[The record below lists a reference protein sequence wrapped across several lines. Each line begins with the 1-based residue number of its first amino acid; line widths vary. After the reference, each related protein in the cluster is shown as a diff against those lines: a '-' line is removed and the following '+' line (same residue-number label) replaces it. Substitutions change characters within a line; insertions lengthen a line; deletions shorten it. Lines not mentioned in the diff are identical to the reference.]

1 MATILRAINDNGDKY
16 DLDLL
21 ENIPFKLDISAIES
35 GNIGTIFGVSSQ
47 KLTLPPSQT
56 NNEFF
61 GNLYDVN
68 ATPSTSFIKT
78 VPCQVL
84 QDGIEIFTGKLY
96 LDSVTTD
103 NQGNDLYNVVVVN
116 ETVDFKFLV
125 KDMTFGDLDFSH
137 LDHDYTYGNITGSW
151 DKTLVDGAIF
161 YPLVNYGF
169 DEENPLDTQIK
180 SNIGNRSF
188 TNYDSPVRVDDF
200 KPAIRLRDCL
210 DAIFDKVNY
219 TYTSSLFYSGSY
231 TDDLYML
238 STKDDKKGISDVN
251 PISQSFLAYEAF
263 NQDYPAPTIA
273 QIVEFTTESYD
284 NAGNYNGV
292 DTFTAGIDGS
302 YQFEINLVYE
312 ILGYAAIS
320 DERFVDVRVYKNA
333 SPIDLY
339 NIDLTG
345 TVQGQINVVTQNY
358 NLSATDQITIRVS
371 FTKSGVGAETF
382 RVVGSTNT
390 RFKLLQG
397 PTSILGG
404 NVNIAN
410 VYDNIEISSFLQ
422 GLIEK
427 FNLVIEP
434 LDNQRNVLKIET
446 FNDWVDQGEIVDWTN
461 KVDYSQKWEIK
472 HPLQNQPKNIK
483 FTDIEDG
490 DAVNAY
496 HKKST
501 GKTYGEFD
509 YISES
514 DLAKGEQTIGSFF
527 APTPMKGI
535 IGAPSTVL
543 PALAEK
549 SPSEPFTRYA
559 FQPRLLFHNGRQ
571 DVLGTIGKNSGGAIT
586 QNRYYFEDENGIVHA
601 ESNYGLGHHLSAIPA
616 IFDETQDI
624 HFGNTYSPGHWC
636 YHDPQF
642 NGNTKV
648 TAWEKYWAFY
658 INELYDVDARLVTLN
673 IFLKP
678 TELPQLQLNDKIFID
693 GAYYRIN
700 KISGANVTREASVQ
714 VELIKTLPRKLKF
727 PRRRVTDLD
736 GVAVDIVVDDAT
748 FAASGFVE
756 YVDFESNLPYSGS
769 AVPAAAERDGFQTF
783 GTTNDNLVVWNTQKP
798 VQLKFEEQTNLG
810 LNRVDQS
817 AQTIDARGDNNTVAN
832 NVSTARIEGQDND
845 VKAYSQFISVTGT
858 NNTVG
863 TNLERIQI
871 TGNQNTVSGSSND
884 SVILASNNSTIYDSS
899 KAVIIGGQ
907 GTDNRVEGA
916 DEALLLNPFNITL
929 SGSTNPV
936 TVIGGDNVD
945 ITGGNYH
952 VVIGKDNEISSTLDL
967 NDYRFK
973 TNILNGTYLD
983 NDLYYNLEGHAI
995 TGYSGSTEFAYSG
1008 NGLYK
1013 YIYEL
1018 QFDNAASGSGIA
1030 TIELP
1035 GITSQDQEGRVI
1047 LFKCDNSVSAAN
1059 GEFYITS
1066 VGGTD
1071 TFDGNPG
1078 IYLKRPYS
1086 WLELRA
1092 SQYPSGESLITEWR
1106 VIRKGLGNGTTYP
1119 PNNQGTFGSFY
1130 STSSQAIAASGSDQ
1144 IVQFD
1149 NTFTSQSIAIS
1160 GSGTIQVDYAGSYK
1174 LTYTAAVENRDND
1187 IHNAYF
1193 WIKYNGVDYPNSTV
1207 IATIPARKSATVYTA
1222 QPVIVQLI
1230 DVALNDFDKIELW
1243 WRGDSTLL
1251 SLNYETFGGTIPNSP
1266 SVFAQI
1272 NAV

>member
-1 MATILRAINDNGDKY
+1 MATILRAINDNGVKY

-21 ENIPFKLDISAIES
+21 ENVPFKLDISAIEQ
-35 GNIGTIFGVSSQ
+35 GNIGTVFGVSSQ
-47 KLTLPPSQT
+47 KLTLPPSNT

-68 ATPSTSFIKT
+68 ASPNTSFIKT

-84 QDGIEIFTGKLY
+84 QDGIEIFTGKIY
-96 LDSVTTD
+96 LDSVVTD
-103 NQGNDLYNVVVVN
+103 NKGNDLYNVVVVN
-116 ETVDFKFLV
+116 ETIDFKFLV

-137 LDHDYTYGNITGSW
+137 LNHDYTYGNITGSW
-151 DKTLVDGAIF
+151 DKTLLDGSIF

-180 SNIGNRSF
+180 SNVGNRSF

-219 TYTSSLFYSGSY
+219 TYTSSLFTSGSY

-273 QIVEFTTESYD
+273 QLVNFTTESYD
-284 NAGNYNGV
+284 NAGQYNNTTS
-292 DTFTAGIDGS
+292 TFTAGIDGS

-312 ILGYAAIS
+312 ILGYVGVGDS
-320 DERFVDVRVYKNA
+320 RFVDVRVYKNA

-345 TVQGQINVVTQNY
+345 TVQGQINVITQNY
-358 NLSATDQITIRVS
+358 NLSATDEITIRVS

-410 VYDNIEISSFLQ
+410 VYDNISISDFLD
-422 GLIEK
+422 GLIQK

-434 LDNQRNVLKIET
+434 VDNQRNVLKIET
-446 FNDWVDQGEIVDWTN
+446 FNDWVDQGGIVDWTD
-461 KVDYSQKWEIK
+461 KVDYNQKWEIR
-472 HPLQNQPKNIK
+472 HPLQQQPKNIK
-483 FTDIEDG
+483 FTDVEDG
-490 DAVNAY
+490 DAVNVY
-496 HKKST
+496 HTKAT
-501 GKTYGEFD
+501 NTIYGEFD
-509 YISES
+509 YVSES
-514 DLAKGEQTIGSFF
+514 DLAKGDQTIGTFF

-549 SPSEPFTRYA
+549 SPSEPFTRFA
-559 FQPRLLFHNGRQ
+559 FKPRLLFHNGRQ
-571 DVLGTIGKNSGGAIT
+571 DVLGTLGKDVFGNLV
-586 QNRYYFEDENGIVHA
+586 QNRYYFQDENGVVHT
-601 ESNYGLGHHLSAIPA
+601 ESDYGLGHHLSAIPA
-616 IFDETQDI
+616 IFDQTRDI
-624 HFGNTYSPGHWC
+624 HFGNTYSPGHYC

-648 TAWEKYWAFY
+648 TAWEQYWAFY
-658 INELYDVDARLVTLN
+658 INELYDVDARLITCN

-678 TELPQLQLNDKIFID
+678 TDLPQLQLNDKIFID

-700 KISGANVTREASVQ
+700 KIQGANVTREDSIKVQ
-714 VELIKTLPRKLKF
+714 LIKTLPRKLKF
-727 PRRRVTDLD
+727 PRRRVVGLDNTVTDI
-736 GVAVDIVVDDAT
+736 IVSDPT
-748 FAASGFVE
+748 FSQSGFVE
-756 YVDFESNLPYSGS
+756 YVGFDNDIPYSGS

-798 VQLKFEEQTNLG
+798 IQLKFEEQTNLG
-810 LNRVDQS
+810 LNRIDQS
-817 AQTIDARGDNNTVAN
+817 AGTIDARGDNNVVAN
-832 NVSTARIEGQDND
+832 NVSTARVEGNDNSIA
-845 VKAYSQFISVTGT
+845 AYSQFVQVTGT
-858 NNTVG
+858 SNTVG
-863 TNLERIQI
+863 NNLERVQI
-871 TGNQNTVSGSSND
+871 TGNSNIISGSSND
-884 SVILASNNSTIYDSS
+884 SAIIASNNSNIIDSS

-907 GTDNRVEGA
+907 GIDNTI
-916 DEALLLNPFNITL
+916 EAANEAVMVNPFNMTL

-936 TVIGGDNVD
+936 TVIGGNGVD

-952 VVIGKDNEISSTLDL
+952 VVIGKDNEVSSTLNLD
-967 NDYRFK
+967 DYRFN

-983 NDLYYNLEGHAI
+983 DDVYLNRDGYQI
-995 TGYSGSTEFAYSG
+995 SGYSGSFNYAYSG
-1008 NGLYK
+1008 EGLYK

-1018 QFDNAASGSGIA
+1018 DFDKTISGSGVA

-1035 GITSQDQEGRVI
+1035 GISSQDQYGRTI
-1047 LFKCDNSVSAAN
+1047 LMKCTNNVSPTSS
-1059 GEFYITS
+1059 FYVTS

-1071 TFDGNPG
+1071 TFDDLPG
-1078 IYLKRPYS
+1078 LYLDTPRQ

-1092 SQYPSGESLITEWR
+1092 SQFVNGDSLKTEWR
-1106 VIRKGLGNGTTYP
+1106 VIRSSESDLRQVYYGNFYNSNSQALTSTTVAQPIQLNVTREANGMYLSSNKVYISHPGIYTMTIVATLANNDSSPHDAYLWLKFNGTDWP
-1119 PNNQGTFGSFY
+1119 F
-1130 STSSQAIAASGSDQ
+1130 
-1144 IVQFD
+1144 
-1149 NTFTSQSIAIS
+1149 
-1160 GSGTIQVDYAGSYK
+1160 
-1174 LTYTAAVENRDND
+1174 
-1187 IHNAYF
+1187 
-1193 WIKYNGVDYPNSTV
+1193 STV
-1207 IATIPARKSATVYTA
+1207 QTTIPARKSAGNPSVQVVTMEFMGTSLNPTDY
-1222 QPVIVQLI
+1222 VQLY
-1230 DVALNDFDKIELW
+1230 W
-1243 WRGDSTLL
+1243 GGQSTDL
-1251 SLNYETFGGTIPNSP
+1251 SLIAYPAGVSPTRPAAP
-1266 SVFAQI
+1266 SVSVI
-1272 NAV
+1272 LTPVD

>member
-96 LDSVTTD
+96 LDSVTTN

-251 PISQSFLAYEAF
+251 PISQSFLAYEAT

-404 NVNIAN
+404 TVNIAN

-559 FQPRLLFHNGRQ
+559 FKPRLLFHNGRQ
-571 DVLGTIGKNSGGAIT
+571 DVLGTIGKNSGGIIT
-586 QNRYYFEDENGIVHA
+586 QNRYYFEDENGFVHA

-616 IFDETQDI
+616 IFDQTQDI

-673 IFLKP
+673 VFLKP

-817 AQTIDARGDNNTVAN
+817 AQTIDARGDNNVVAN
-832 NVSTARIEGQDND
+832 NVSTARIEGSNNEIQ
-845 VKAYSQFISVTGT
+845 AYAQYVQVTGT
-858 NNTVG
+858 ENTVAQSV
-863 TNLERIQI
+863 TNSSIINSLSSSLD
-871 TGNQNTVSGSSND
+871 TGAV
-884 SVILASNNSTIYDSS
+884 LSTIIAGDDTHISS
-899 KAVIIGGQ
+899 SINGAVIGPKVTLIGGS
-907 GTDNRVEGA
+907 N
-916 DEALLLNPFNITL
+916 
-929 SGSTNPV
+929 S
-936 TVIGGDNVD
+936 
-945 ITGGNYH
+945 
-952 VVIGKDNEISSTLDL
+952 VVIGNGSDRDARVVKDLYNTVVINPNRDL
-967 NDYRFK
+967 NNIENLGGDDLDTYAYFGSHRNIGSIFTDYTEVECYTGGVTDMRTDPVWK
-973 TNILNGTYLD
+973 DTYFHL
-983 NDLYYNLEGHAI
+983 LMW
-995 TGYSGSTEFAYSG
+995 SGSAAAPSHTIYLPSTTAAPAG
-1008 NGLYK
+1008 GINQPVGYK
-1013 YIYEL
+1013 REMR
-1018 QFDNAASGSGIA
+1018 FFTDNSWTNSA
-1030 TIELP
+1030 T
-1035 GITSQDQEGRVI
+1035 TRVI
-1047 LFKCDNSVSAAN
+1047 LQ
-1059 GEFYITS
+1059 
-1066 VGGTD
+1066 
-1071 TFDGNPG
+1071 P
-1078 IYLKRPYS
+1078 
-1086 WLELRA
+1086 
-1092 SQYPSGESLITEWR
+1092 
-1106 VIRKGLGNGTTYP
+1106 
-1119 PNNQGTFGSFY
+1119 
-1130 STSSQAIAASGSDQ
+1130 SGSDTIEGTTSINIQ
-1144 IVQFD
+1144 KPFD
-1149 NTFTSQSIAIS
+1149 GITLF
-1160 GSGTIQVDYAGSYK
+1160 GTPGQWFVIQ
-1174 LTYTAAVENRDND
+1174 
-1187 IHNAYF
+1187 
-1193 WIKYNGVDYPNSTV
+1193 
-1207 IATIPARKSATVYTA
+1207 RKA
-1222 QPVIVQLI
+1222 
-1230 DVALNDFDKIELW
+1230 
-1243 WRGDSTLL
+1243 
-1251 SLNYETFGGTIPNSP
+1251 
-1266 SVFAQI
+1266 
-1272 NAV
+1272 